1 MKTTLF
7 LALTSS
13 AKLIG
18 AGLATIGV
26 IGAGAGI
33 GIVFAGLLIGL
44 SRNPSK
50 ESKLMQL
57 ALLGF
62 ALTEAMGLL
71 ALMMA
76 FLILYS

>member
-1 MKTTLF
+1 MNNLF
-7 LALTSS
+7 FLSIVNSS
-13 AKLIG
+13 KFVG

-26 IGAGAGI
+26 VGAGAGI
-33 GIVFAGLLIGL
+33 GIVFSGLLIGL
-44 SRNPSK
+44 SRNPAK
-50 ESKLMQL
+50 ETKLMQL